1 MPEMIEVQID
11 SVRVHL
17 MTPQRLVVLKQIGSE
32 RYLPIWVGPYEAEAI
47 TVALQEVE
55 MIRPLTHDL
64 LKNVFGAFNAR
75 IKRIEI
81 VKLQNEIF
89 YGSIVAEV
97 DGREVNVD
105 SRPSDAIALSVRAH
119 VPILVHHSV
128 MDEAGMILVPYSGY
142 SYDGMFVLADALI
155 EVHPAPVLTLP
166 QTAPSAADES
176 PAGKCLRFPVG
187 TPLTEMERDTIL
199 ATLDTDFPDELK
211 KTIASVPYAA
221 AGKMGLQFRRR
232 FWEEDDGIFG
242 GTSRRTSL
250 VWTWLMR
257 SL

>member
-81 VKLQNEIF
+81 IKLQNEIF

-97 DGREVNVD
+97 DGQEVNVD

-128 MDEAGMILVPYSGY
+128 MEEAGITPEQDV
-142 SYDGMFVLADALI
+142 ADETGIGEKA
-155 EVHPAPVLTLP
+155 EPAPLSEESTERLSVFEDFLEKLEFDKSDDEDKP
-166 QTAPSAADES
+166 DDADGPSGSDKPTKPKS
-176 PAGKCLRFPVG
+176 K
-187 TPLTEMERDTIL
+187 
-199 ATLDTDFPDELK
+199 
-211 KTIASVPYAA
+211 
-221 AGKMGLQFRRR
+221 
-232 FWEEDDGIFG
+232 
-242 GTSRRTSL
+242 
-250 VWTWLMR
+250 
-257 SL
+257 

>member
-17 MTPQRLVVLKQIGSE
+17 MTPQRLVVLKQLGSE

-81 VKLQNEIF
+81 IKLQNEIF

-97 DGREVNVD
+97 DGRELEVD

-128 MDEAGMILVPYSGY
+128 MEEAGIVPEQ
-142 SYDGMFVLADALI
+142 DMPEDA
-155 EVHPAPVLTLP
+155 ETPEQAEPAPLSEEGTERLSIFEDFLEKLEFDKP
-166 QTAPSAADES
+166 DDKDKPDDEDASASDK
-176 PAGKCLRFPVG
+176 P
-187 TPLTEMERDTIL
+187 
-199 ATLDTDFPDELK
+199 K
-211 KTIASVPYAA
+211 KP
-221 AGKMGLQFRRR
+221 KKK
-232 FWEEDDGIFG
+232 
-242 GTSRRTSL
+242 
-250 VWTWLMR
+250 
-257 SL
+257 

>member
-17 MTPQRLVVLKQIGSE
+17 MTPQRLVVLKQVGSE

-81 VKLQNEIF
+81 IKLQNEIF
-89 YGSIVAEV
+89 YGNIVAEV

-119 VPILVHHSV
+119 VPILVHRSV
-128 MDEAGMILVPYSGY
+128 MDEAGIIPEQ
-142 SYDGMFVLADALI
+142 DI
-155 EVHPAPVLTLP
+155 PEEEEIPETKEPAPPLSQEGTERLSVFEDFLEKLEFDKP
-166 QTAPSAADES
+166 DDKDKPNDDDES
-176 PAGKCLRFPVG
+176 SDKP
-187 TPLTEMERDTIL
+187 
-199 ATLDTDFPDELK
+199 K
-211 KTIASVPYAA
+211 KP
-221 AGKMGLQFRRR
+221 KKK
-232 FWEEDDGIFG
+232 
-242 GTSRRTSL
+242 
-250 VWTWLMR
+250 
-257 SL
+257 

>member
-17 MTPQRLVVLKQIGSE
+17 MTPQRLVVLKQVGSE

-81 VKLQNEIF
+81 IKLQNEIF
-89 YGSIVAEV
+89 YGNIVAEV

-119 VPILVHHSV
+119 VPILVHRSV
-128 MDEAGMILVPYSGY
+128 MDEAGIIPEQDIPEEEEMP
-142 SYDGMFVLADALI
+142 
-155 EVHPAPVLTLP
+155 ETKEPAPPLSQEGTERLSVFEDFLEKLEFDKP
-166 QTAPSAADES
+166 DDKDKPNDDES
-176 PAGKCLRFPVG
+176 SDKP
-187 TPLTEMERDTIL
+187 
-199 ATLDTDFPDELK
+199 K
-211 KTIASVPYAA
+211 KP
-221 AGKMGLQFRRR
+221 KKK
-232 FWEEDDGIFG
+232 
-242 GTSRRTSL
+242 
-250 VWTWLMR
+250 
-257 SL
+257 